1 MCECVDLITQRI
13 LNISQLIKAG
23 NLQLTGIK
31 TQSWRKYKKYKRVVI
46 NRNNA
51 RWSTGNG
58 RF

>member
-1 MCECVDLITQRI
+1 MYECIELITQRI
-13 LNISQLIKAG
+13 LNKSQLIRAG

-31 TQSWRKYKKYKRVVI
+31 TQSWRKYKRENI

-51 RWSTGNG
+51 RSSAGNG